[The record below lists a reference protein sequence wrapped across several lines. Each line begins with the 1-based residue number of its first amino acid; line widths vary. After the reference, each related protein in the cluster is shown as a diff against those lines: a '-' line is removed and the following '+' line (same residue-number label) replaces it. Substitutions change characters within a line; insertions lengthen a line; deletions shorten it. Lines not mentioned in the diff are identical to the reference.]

1 MWSAVLCPGVAVSQ
15 ACSRL
20 FRKATPVGLLLLETQ
35 HQRHKHW
42 LPIEIFKIDVMF
54 AYACMY
60 AYEFSLKEI
69 ILNKP
74 KF

>member
-1 MWSAVLCPGVAVSQ
+1 MWSAHALPR
-15 ACSRL
+15 CSCQSSLQRL
-20 FRKATPVGLLLLETQ
+20 FRKATPVGLLLLENQ

-42 LPIEIFKIDVMF
+42 LPMEIFKIDVMF
-54 AYACMY
+54 AYAHMY

>member
-1 MWSAVLCPGVAVSQ
+1 MWSARALPRCSCQSSLQQ
-15 ACSRL
+15 ALQKGNTSRASVV
-20 FRKATPVGLLLLETQ
+20 RKSAPEA
-35 HQRHKHW
+35 KHW

>member
-1 MWSAVLCPGVAVSQ
+1 MLCPGVAVSQ
-15 ACSRL
+15 A
-20 FRKATPVGLLLLETQ
+20 TPVGLLLLENQ
-35 HQRHKHW
+35 HQRHKHG

-54 AYACMY
+54 AYAHIY

>member
-1 MWSAVLCPGVAVSQ
+1 M
-15 ACSRL
+15 
-20 FRKATPVGLLLLETQ
+20 
-35 HQRHKHW
+35 
-42 LPIEIFKIDVMF
+42 EIFKIDVMF
-54 AYACMY
+54 AYAHMY